1 MDVMELDAE
10 IQRVQ
15 RELNRT
21 IRQRRDDLKA
31 QEHLTRVAEQLR
43 AKAQS
48 TNAIPEKTMGEISK
62 KLAQVHVGER
72 FKQNYYNQVKNILFG
87 APYAN
92 AAEHMWEALR
102 EAQQKSLDCEEL
114 AKRAQQAILRLQEK
128 LENLKAE
135 RERLQAGG
143 GFR

>member
-1 MDVMELDAE
+1 
-10 IQRVQ
+10 
-15 RELNRT
+15 
-21 IRQRRDDLKA
+21 
-31 QEHLTRVAEQLR
+31 
-43 AKAQS
+43 
-48 TNAIPEKTMGEISK
+48 MGEISK
-62 KLAQVHVGER
+62 KLAQVRVGER

-92 AAEHMWEALR
+92 AAEHMWEA
-102 EAQQKSLDCEEL
+102 QQKSLDCEEL

-128 LENLKAE
+128 LETLKAE